1 MPRIRNWKDLTFFRP
16 SKHAHYQHIESL
28 FTDSINWHLIETF
41 LPDMLRVGLSIKAGR
56 LTPST
61 ILRRLGTYSRKNR
74 LYFAMRELGRVIRTG
89 FLLQYLADA
98 ELRRTILGAMN
109 KSEAFNGFLKWL
121 FFGGQG
127 IIAENRH
134 DEQRKIIK
142 YNHLVGNLV
151 IFHNV
156 VHMTKILHQLTAE
169 GQHINPEALAVVRPY
184 LISHVNRFGH
194 FPLNTERI
202 PDPVEYSLPAS
213 LWLPGREPAK

>member
-1 MPRIRNWKDLTFFRP
+1 
-16 SKHAHYQHIESL
+16 
-28 FTDSINWHLIETF
+28 
-41 LPDMLRVGLSIKAGR
+41 
-56 LTPST
+56 
-61 ILRRLGTYSRKNR
+61 
-74 LYFAMRELGRVIRTG
+74 
-89 FLLQYLADA
+89 LLQYLADP

-127 IIAENRH
+127 IIAENRR

-169 GQHINPEALAVVRPY
+169 GQRINPAVLTVVRPY

-202 PDPVEYSLPAS
+202 PDPVEYNLPAS
-213 LWLPGREPAK
+213 LWLSGREAVK